1 MAGMIIVGILAGR
14 IGRRKGSLLTASIMV
29 GGASILVASSWLLSS
44 NDRPDVLF
52 MVMSASLFVFGIG
65 VGGEYPLSATLAS
78 ERAMTAMRE
87 RRRWEE
93 EKEGEVVVVDGGSG
107 MLSSRLLAMTDSEN
121 GGGGGGVDHDEGNG
135 DGGSRSYDH
144 YSWQT
149 TTRHDNN
156 MTQIIEQY
164 NVTQQPQSLS
174 SSEQVQHII
183 SRNDNTTNNSSKTL
197 TRGREVIVV
206 FSMQGMGILANS
218 LILTFLLMITKQ
230 KGQQQQQMNYNDDN
244 VNQQQENG
252 NDDDNNNNFYSNQ
265 YHNETALLYT
275 WRIIYAIGLAILIY
289 VLISRIR
296 HLNESEVW
304 TQDRLKRDQDE
315 LQRRRQQMQVSGGK
329 LAMMDDGNGGGFV
342 PPLILLKDGEKMNEV
357 NGSGQCE
364 QQQQQQEP
372 ERQSELQLL
381 FQHYGIRLF
390 GTSITWLL
398 WDIGESID
406 VYIYIYSCATNSIS
420 FSALTMFLRYTHT
433 LTLSHSILWQQTLPI
448 HIPPSPNRRKRHTH
462 SNLRSIRSQC
472 PCGPIGIL
480 CSCLDR
486 R

>member
-174 SSEQVQHII
+174 SSEQVQH
-183 SRNDNTTNNSSKTL
+183 SSHNDNTTNNSSKTL

-230 KGQQQQQMNYNDDN
+230 KGQQQQMNYNDDN
-244 VNQQQENG
+244 VNQQQQENG
-252 NDDDNNNNFYSNQ
+252 NDDDENNNFYSNQ